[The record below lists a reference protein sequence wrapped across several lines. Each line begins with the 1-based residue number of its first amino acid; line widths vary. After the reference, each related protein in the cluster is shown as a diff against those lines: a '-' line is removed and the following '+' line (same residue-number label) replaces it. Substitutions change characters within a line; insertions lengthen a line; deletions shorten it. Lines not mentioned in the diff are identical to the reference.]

1 MQSENSESSTKEH
14 REEFN
19 EEATIKYY
27 FSCGYEYNEIL
38 GFLSKHH
45 SCNMSYNTLL
55 RRLKDYGLH
64 CRHVKD
70 SPNFDNTFQRVLT
83 RIRELVS
90 GPDNPMGY
98 RAVWNCLQMEGLN
111 IPRAI
116 VQHLL
121 ETMDPEETGL
131 QKKHRLKRRVYKS
144 PGSNQAWH
152 LDGYDKS

>member
-1 MQSENSESSTKEH
+1 MQSENSESSTEEH

-45 SCNMSYNTLL
+45 SCNMSYSALL

-70 SPNFDNTFQRVLT
+70 SPNFDNTFQMVLPK
-83 RIRELVS
+83 IRELVS
-90 GPDNPMGY
+90 GPENSKGC
-98 RAVWNCLQMEGLN
+98 RAVMALSANGRTERSKSHC
-111 IPRAI
+111 PRLAWSNGSWI
-116 VQHLL
+116 NRTFPVCH
-121 ETMDPEETGL
+121 MIN
-131 QKKHRLKRRVYKS
+131 QKNSKERC
-144 PGSNQAWH
+144 WH
-152 LDGYDKS
+152 